1 MEVTEKSENLSV
13 QMNAFRVERRYV
25 WPSTRVPIRFLQN
38 STYAVDSN
46 IWYNSYGSKWS
57 RRELLS
63 GNVFLH
69 CSDLLRISTSPKIF
83 CFFFGDQFR
92 QQSRTCLSEG
102 LPNGTL
108 AALPQHVSISP
119 LAQCP
124 FSSLHYLPFVAWPLV
139 HISIRCCLPH
149 SKAAPF

>member
-1 MEVTEKSENLSV
+1 MEVTEKSENLLV

-25 WPSTRVPIRFLQN
+25 WLSTPVPIRFLQN

-46 IWYNSYGSKWS
+46 IWYNSNGSKWS

-63 GNVFLH
+63 GNVFRH
-69 CSDLLRISTSPKIF
+69 CSDLLRISTSPKFF
-83 CFFFGDQFR
+83 CFFLVTSFV
-92 QQSRTCLSEG
+92 SKVLPWLSEG
-102 LPNGTL
+102 LPKGTL
-108 AALPQHVSISP
+108 TALPQHVSISP